1 MKGIDRVYYINLE
14 RRSDRRQHIESEIAR
29 VGLTGERVD
38 AIWDRNGAL
47 GCMQSHSKALAAF
60 LASDAETA
68 LILEDDFTFVG
79 SAAEIERLFSVAF
92 EVMPADWDGLVLAYN
107 PTAFSFCEG
116 PAPFLVRLLGGQTTS
131 GYLVRRSAAAE
142 LKSLWDDAAMK
153 MWVEGLRH
161 ELCADICWQRL
172 HREGKW
178 YAFVPSMGYQY
189 ANHSDIQGHYAA
201 HGC

>member
-14 RRSDRRQHIESEIAR
+14 RRSDRREHIESELTR
-29 VGLTGERVD
+29 VGLSGERVD

-68 LILEDDFTFVG
+68 LILEDDFTFVDSG
-79 SAAEIERLFSVAF
+79 GEIQRLFSVAL
-92 EVMPADWDGLVLAYN
+92 EAMPADWDGLVLAYN
-107 PTAFSFCEG
+107 PAAFSASEG
-116 PAPFLVRLLGGQTTS
+116 PAPFIMRLHGAQTTS
-131 GYLVRRSAAAE
+131 GYLIHRRAAAA
-142 LKSLWDDAAMK
+142 LKELWDDAAMK
-153 MWVEGLRH
+153 MWVEGVRH
-161 ELCADICWQRL
+161 ELCADICWQEL
-172 HREGKW
+172 HRNGRW
-178 YAFVPSMGYQY
+178 FVFVPSMGYQY